1 MAQFLKQNS
10 AQLNTD
16 WRVCNPQPRTPMDRD
31 YHRQKALK
39 YNFTVI
45 IIITFSPHPHLHLIV
60 SLKYNVFYRRTVFH
74 VCKNLCTFIRFVMF
88 QDSETKFDLML
99 NSSNEKFCT
108 CVSYSIRFPWG
119 ITFWSIYP
127 FSSII
132 PVLLQN
138 SRIL

>member
-1 MAQFLKQNS
+1 MNKRYKIEATLLLYRFAELVFKVNLKTMAQFLTQNS

-45 IIITFSPHPHLHLIV
+45 IKITFSPHPHLHLIV

-99 NSSNEKFCT
+99 NSSNQKFCT
-108 CVSYSIRFPWG
+108 CVSY
-119 ITFWSIYP
+119 Y
-127 FSSII
+127 
-132 PVLLQN
+132 
-138 SRIL
+138 